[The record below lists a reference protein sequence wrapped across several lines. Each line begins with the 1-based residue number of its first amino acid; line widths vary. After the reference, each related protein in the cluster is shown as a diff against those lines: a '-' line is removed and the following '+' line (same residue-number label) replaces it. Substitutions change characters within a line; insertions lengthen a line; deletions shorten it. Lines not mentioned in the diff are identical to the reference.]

1 MRFAAPKY
9 RGPHRRMPAPELQ
22 PFVVT
27 GCARSGTTYVSA
39 VLSGLGLRCG
49 HEVVFGPRTRAF
61 GGFGDQHGDCS
72 WLAAPF
78 LAQTGD
84 ALVFHQVRH
93 PLKVVRSLLG
103 VRFFA
108 DRGPLFLRGDDLY
121 TRLKWRV
128 REQLAAAG
136 HVEPSAK
143 LHRPHLVYRAFLG
156 EYAPEVWEPASEG
169 ERALSYWLTW
179 TRMIR
184 QFKDEPRYQA
194 HHVESLDPARIAAML
209 QTVGLDVTEGHVA
222 LSMEKVPTDLN
233 TRRVARFEWSDL
245 PDTALRREAEALAD
259 ELGYTVED
267 PRSAPREIT
276 A

>member
-1 MRFAAPKY
+1 
-9 RGPHRRMPAPELQ
+9 MPAPELQ

-27 GCARSGTTYVSA
+27 GCARSGTTYISA

-61 GGFGDQHGDCS
+61 TGFGEQHGDCS

-78 LAQTGD
+78 LGQTGD

-108 DRGPLFLRGDDLY
+108 DRGALFLRGDDLY
-121 TRLKWRV
+121 TRVKWRL

-136 HVEPSAK
+136 HVEPSTK
-143 LHRPHLVYRAFLG
+143 LHRPHLVYRGFLH
-156 EYAPEVWEPASEG
+156 EYAPQVWLPGSEA
-169 ERALSYWLTW
+169 ERALAYWVTW

-184 QFKDEPRYQA
+184 ELKDQPRYHV
-194 HHVESLDPARIAAML
+194 HHVEHLDAAAIAAML
-209 QTVGLDVTEGHVA
+209 RRVGLDVAEGHVA
-222 LSMEKVPTDLN
+222 LAMEKVPTDLN
-233 TRRVARFEWSDL
+233 TRRVAPLEWSDL
-245 PDTALRREAEALAD
+245 PDTALRREAAELAG

-267 PRSAPREIT
+267 PRTAPREIT
-276 A
+276 P